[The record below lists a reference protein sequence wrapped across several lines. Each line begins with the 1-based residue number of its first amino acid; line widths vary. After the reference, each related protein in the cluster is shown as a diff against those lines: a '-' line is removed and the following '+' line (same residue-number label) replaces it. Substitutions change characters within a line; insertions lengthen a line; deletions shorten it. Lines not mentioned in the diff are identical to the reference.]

1 MYLSACRWHKG
12 SKLFSN
18 NCNIQTKN
26 FQRISIIADLI
37 ILYIIICRIII
48 ISTFGPSL
56 PLALCWPWPWRW
68 WPLVLC
74 WCCRWLL
81 VWRPA
86 AANGLLCWCRSASVA
101 SVGRVPAAASVGR
114 RSVRRWRS
122 VGPLVVSVGPSASL
136 AAYVINTSVFVA
148 ERNAGNGP
156 PWLVGVSPYT
166 PTRRS
171 AAFSRNFLFLFFYF
185 GTRSP
190 ILDSWPFLRP

>member
-122 VGPLVVSVGPSASL
+122 VGPLAVVGRSVGQPCRVRYKYVRICSGTERRKR
-136 AAYVINTSVFVA
+136 AAVAGGGVPLYANTSLRCLLAKF
-148 ERNAGNGP
+148 
-156 PWLVGVSPYT
+156 
-166 PTRRS
+166 
-171 AAFSRNFLFLFFYF
+171 FIFIFLFWD
-185 GTRSP
+185 TESNP
-190 ILDSWPFLRP
+190 